1 MYDSILID
9 QGINMVIRCVCVS
22 RKMLQALV
30 DEKYFLIVWVYRRHQ
45 ENVNSHVSLKGRC
58 FHNHNKKVCY
68 LNTESLVLN
77 ITCNDFRKR
86 MRSKVMCST
95 AKIDGISYAELV
107 ANRRWI
113 AVFEWEA

>member
-1 MYDSILID
+1 MEAIW
-9 QGINMVIRCVCVS
+9 
-22 RKMLQALV
+22 
-30 DEKYFLIVWVYRRHQ
+30 LIVVA
-45 ENVNSHVSLKGRC
+45 VIPKDFKGRC

-86 MRSKVMCST
+86 LRSKVMWST

-113 AVFEWEA
+113 AVFREGGVIVT